1 MEDDSKESKSKRFRY
16 AYVFETLF
24 GIITFG
30 MCVLIALLDDPSDM
44 YVAWC
49 ILFLIGA
56 VVIFFLKRRMERELS
71 EYLGDEKMKLIYTIG
86 VYWFEG
92 GLFIAAV
99 FGTLFFIVLKATGKV

>member
-1 MEDDSKESKSKRFRY
+1 MEDDSNEPKSKRFRY
-16 AYVFETLF
+16 AYVFEYLF
-24 GIITFG
+24 GIIICG
-30 MCVLIALLDDPSDM
+30 LCALIAFLDDPLYM
-44 YVAWC
+44 FVAWW
-49 ILFLIGA
+49 ILFVSGI

-99 FGTLFFIVLKATGKV
+99 LGTLFFIVLKATGKL